1 MEAINANN
9 KYIDSFE
16 YDNSITCT
24 DALSGLNICFGQA
37 LEDET
42 NMWYADEAMFVND
55 SWMSRGGFYMQSSS
69 AGLFAYRGTTPEE
82 GTTTSRM
89 VVVVD

>member
-1 MEAINANN
+1 MLMRG
-9 KYIDSFE
+9 KDFE
-16 YDNSITCT
+16 
-24 DALSGLNICFGQA
+24 
-37 LEDET
+37 E
-42 NMWYADEAMFVND
+42 D

-69 AGLFAYRGTTPEE
+69 AGLFAYRETTPEE